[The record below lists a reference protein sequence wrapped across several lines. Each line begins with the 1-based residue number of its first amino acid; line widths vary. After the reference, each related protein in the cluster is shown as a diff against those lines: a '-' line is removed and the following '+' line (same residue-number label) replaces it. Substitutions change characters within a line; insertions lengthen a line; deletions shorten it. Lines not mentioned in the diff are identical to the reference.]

1 MSCKIYATIILV
13 DILIFIVKKESPMK
27 KYNNYT
33 AYKGNVIYSES
44 KDTLLLKE
52 NSYILVCDGIVKKVT
67 GELPEGFLEES
78 IVDWGNNL
86 IIPGFC
92 DMHVHAPQF
101 LQRGI
106 GMDKELLDWLNTYTF
121 PTEAKFKDSNHAR
134 MVYTAFAEE
143 LLRQGTLHVNCFPS
157 IHYEASDILFEI
169 LEEKGLFAFTGKLN
183 MDQNSPD
190 YYIEETKQSISDTER
205 FIKMHHKSGNVRP
218 SIVPRF
224 TITCS
229 EKLLSG
235 LGNLSEKYDVPVHSH
250 MCEAVNEM
258 KIVKELYPHYKNGAE
273 IFYKNNLLGQRP
285 TIMAH
290 CIFMDDDVLELMKNP
305 NCMAVHCPDATAN
318 INAGGIM
325 PVKKLLEMGI
335 NLALGSDI
343 GSGAS
348 LSIARVIASA
358 IQHSK
363 IRNMF
368 DPQWKAVN
376 LAEAFY
382 MATRSGG
389 RYFNKVGAFDEGY
402 CFNALVIDDSN
413 MNRNDI
419 TPIERLERFCYAGD
433 DRNIAMRY
441 ILGREVHI

>member
-1 MSCKIYATIILV
+1 M
-13 DILIFIVKKESPMK
+13 E
-27 KYNNYT
+27 KYSRYR
-33 AYKGNVIYSES
+33 AYRGNVIYSQN
-44 KDTLLLKE
+44 KDTLVSKE
-52 NSYILVCDGIVKKVT
+52 NSYILVLDGQVK
-67 GELPEGFLEES
+67 EICSQLPENFPKDN
-78 IVDWGNNL
+78 IIDWGSNL

-106 GMDKELLDWLNTYTF
+106 GMDRELLDWLNTYTY
-121 PTEAKFKDSNHAR
+121 PNEAKFKDKDHAR
-134 MVYTAFAEE
+134 KVYSLFVDE

-157 IHYEASDILFEI
+157 IHYEASEILFDILKQ
-169 LEEKGLFAFTGKLN
+169 KGLFAFTGKLN
-183 MDQNSPD
+183 MDQNSPE
-190 YYIEETKQSISDTER
+190 YYIEDTEQSIIDTER
-205 FIKMHHKSGNVRP
+205 FIEQHQEAGNVRT

-229 EKLLSG
+229 EKLLAG
-235 LGNLSEKYDVPVHSH
+235 LGRLSQKYGVPVHSH

-258 KIVKELYPHYKNGAE
+258 NVCKELFPNFKNGAD
-273 IFYKNNLLGQRP
+273 IFYQNNLLGQSP

-290 CIFMDDDVLELMKNP
+290 CIFMDDDVLKLMRNP

-325 PVKKLLEMGI
+325 PVKKLLELGI
-335 NLALGSDI
+335 NLAIGSDI

-348 LSIARVIASA
+348 LSIAKGIAST

-368 DPQWKAVN
+368 DPEWEAVN

-389 RYFNKVGAFDEGY
+389 RYFENVGAFDEGY
-402 CFNALVIDDSN
+402 CFNAIVIDDSN
-413 MNRNDI
+413 MYGEEL
-419 TPIERLERFCYAGD
+419 TPVERLERFCYAGD
-433 DRNIAMRY
+433 DRNIIMRY
-441 ILGREVHI
+441 ILGKEVEI

>member
-1 MSCKIYATIILV
+1 M
-13 DILIFIVKKESPMK
+13 E
-27 KYNNYT
+27 KYSKYK
-33 AYKGNVIYSES
+33 AFKGNVIYSKS
-44 KDTLLLKE
+44 KDVLIIKE
-52 NSYILVCDGIVKKVT
+52 NSYILVTDGVVK
-67 GELPEGFLEES
+67 EICNQLPYGFPKDN
-78 IVDWGNNL
+78 IIDFGNKL

-106 GMDKELLDWLNTYTF
+106 GMDRELLDWLNTYTY
-121 PTEAKFKDSNHAR
+121 PNEAKFNNKDHAR
-134 MVYTAFAEE
+134 RVYTLFVDE

-157 IHYEASDILFEI
+157 IHYEASEILFDILEQR
-169 LEEKGLFAFTGKLN
+169 GLFAFTGKLN

-190 YYIEETKQSISDTER
+190 YYIEDTEQSIIDTER
-205 FIKMHHKSGNVRP
+205 FVKKHHKSGNVKAA
-218 SIVPRF
+218 IVPRF

-229 EKLLSG
+229 EKLLAG
-235 LGNLSEKYDVPVHSH
+235 LGSLSERYEVPVHSH

-258 KIVKELYPHYKNGAE
+258 KVVKELFPKYKNGAE

-325 PVKKLLEMGI
+325 PVKKLLKMGI
-335 NLALGSDI
+335 NLAIGSDI

-348 LSIARVIASA
+348 LSIARGIAST
-358 IQHSK
+358 IEHSK

-368 DPQWKAVN
+368 DPQWEAVN
-376 LAEAFY
+376 LTEAFY

-389 RYFNKVGAFDEGY
+389 RYFKNVGAFEEGY

-413 MNRNDI
+413 MYSEDI
-419 TPIERLERFCYAGD
+419 TPLERLERFCYVGD
-433 DRNIAMRY
+433 DRNICMRY
-441 ILGREVHI
+441 IMGKEVEI

>member
-1 MSCKIYATIILV
+1 MENYR
-13 DILIFIVKKESPMK
+13 
-27 KYNNYT
+27 KYK
-33 AYKGNVIYSES
+33 AYKGNVIYSQS
-44 KDTLLLKE
+44 KDVLISKE
-52 NSYILVCDGIVKKVT
+52 NSYILILDGVIK
-67 GELPEGFLEES
+67 GICNQLPEGFPKGNV
-78 IVDWGNNL
+78 IDWGNNL

-106 GMDKELLDWLNTYTF
+106 GMDRELLDWLNTYTY
-121 PTEAKFKDSNHAR
+121 PNEAKFKNKDHAR
-134 MVYTAFAEE
+134 KVYTLFVDE

-157 IHYEASDILFEI
+157 IHYEASEILFDILEQR
-169 LEEKGLFAFTGKLN
+169 GLFAFTGKLN
-183 MDQNSPD
+183 MDQNSPE
-190 YYIEETKQSISDTER
+190 YYIENTEQSIIDTER
-205 FIKMHHKSGNVRP
+205 FVKQHEKNGNVKTA
-218 SIVPRF
+218 IVPRF

-229 EKLLSG
+229 EKLLAG
-235 LGNLSEKYDVPVHSH
+235 LGRLSKKYGVPVHSH

-258 KIVKELYPHYKNGAE
+258 KICKELFPEYKNGAE

-290 CIFMDDDVLELMKNP
+290 CIFMDDDVLKLMKNP

-325 PVKKLLEMGI
+325 PVKKLLKMGI
-335 NLALGSDI
+335 NLAIGSDI

-348 LSIARVIASA
+348 LSIARGIVSTIE
-358 IQHSK
+358 HSK

-368 DPQWKAVN
+368 DPQWEAVN

-389 RYFNKVGAFDEGY
+389 RYFKNVGAFEEEY

-413 MNRNDI
+413 MYSEDI
-419 TPIERLERFCYAGD
+419 TPVERLERFCYVGD
-433 DRNIAMRY
+433 DRNICMRY
-441 ILGREVHI
+441 IMGKEVEI

>member
-1 MSCKIYATIILV
+1 MERYRNYKAYRGN
-13 DILIFIVKKESPMK
+13 IV
-27 KYNNYT
+27 
-33 AYKGNVIYSES
+33 YSHN
-44 KDTLLLKE
+44 KDTLVIKE
-52 NSYILVCDGIVKKVT
+52 NSYILVLDGVVK
-67 GELPEGFLEES
+67 GISRELPEGFPKEN
-78 IVDWGNNL
+78 IIDWGNNL

-106 GMDKELLDWLNTYTF
+106 GMDRELLDWLNTYTY
-121 PTEAKFKDSNHAR
+121 PTEAKFKDKDHAGK
-134 MVYTAFAEE
+134 VYTSFVDE

-157 IHYEASDILFEI
+157 IHYEASEILFDILEQR
-169 LEEKGLFAFTGKLN
+169 ELFAFTGKLN

-190 YYIEETKQSISDTER
+190 YYIEDTEQSIVDTEK
-205 FIKMHHKSGNVRP
+205 FIKEHQKNGHVMT

-224 TITCS
+224 TVTCS
-229 EKLLSG
+229 EKLLYG
-235 LGNLSEKYDVPVHSH
+235 LGSLSVKYGAPVHSH

-258 KIVKELYPHYKNGAE
+258 KVVGELFPGYKNGAE

-290 CIFMDDDVLELMKNP
+290 CIFMDDDVLKLMKNP

-343 GSGAS
+343 GSGAN
-348 LSIARVIASA
+348 LSIAKGIAST

-368 DPQWKAVN
+368 DPQWKAVT
-376 LAEAFY
+376 LSEAFY

-389 RYFNKVGAFDEGY
+389 RYFKNVGAFEDGY

-413 MNRNDI
+413 MYGEDLS
-419 TPIERLERFCYAGD
+419 PVERLERFCYAGD
-433 DRNIAMRY
+433 DRNICKRY
-441 ILGREVHI
+441 ILGKEVNI

>member
-1 MSCKIYATIILV
+1 MEKFNLYR
-13 DILIFIVKKESPMK
+13 
-27 KYNNYT
+27 
-33 AYKGNVIYSES
+33 AYKGNIIYSQN
-44 KDTLLLKE
+44 KDTLIIKE
-52 NSYILVCDGIVKKVT
+52 NSYILVLEGIVQ
-67 GELPEGFLEES
+67 EILEQLPEGFPKGN

-86 IIPGFC
+86 IIPGFS

-106 GMDKELLDWLNTYTF
+106 GMDKELLDWLDIYTY
-121 PTEAKFKDSNHAR
+121 PNEAKFKDKDHAR
-134 MVYTAFAEE
+134 TVYGYFVDE
-143 LLRQGTLHVNCFPS
+143 LLRQGTLHVNCFAT
-157 IHYEASDILFEI
+157 IHYEASEILFDIL
-169 LEEKGLFAFTGKLN
+169 EKRGLFAFTGKLN
-183 MDQNSPD
+183 MDQNSPH
-190 YYIEETKQSISDTER
+190 YYIEDTEQSILETEK
-205 FIKMHHKSGNVRP
+205 FIRKHPNTGNVKA

-224 TITCS
+224 SITCS
-229 EKLLSG
+229 EKLLAG
-235 LGNLSEKYDVPVHSH
+235 LGRLSEKYGAPVHSH

-258 KIVKELYPHYKNGAE
+258 SVCKELFPNYKNGAE

-290 CIFMDDDVLELMKNP
+290 CIFMDDDVLQLMKNP

-325 PVKKLLEMGI
+325 PVKKLLDMGI

-348 LSIARVIASA
+348 LSIAKVISST

-368 DPQWKAVN
+368 DPQWEAVN

-389 RYFNKVGAFDEGY
+389 RYFNNVGAFDEGY
-402 CFNALVIDDSN
+402 CFNALVIDDSKIN
-413 MNRNDI
+413 MYQENN
-419 TPIERLERFCYAGD
+419 TPVERLERFCYTGD
-433 DRNIAMRY
+433 DRNICMRY
-441 ILGREVHI
+441 ILGKEVKI

>member
-1 MSCKIYATIILV
+1 MENYR
-13 DILIFIVKKESPMK
+13 
-27 KYNNYT
+27 KYK
-33 AYKGNVIYSES
+33 AYKGNVIYSQS
-44 KDTLLLKE
+44 KDVLISKE
-52 NSYILVCDGIVKKVT
+52 NSYILILDGVIK
-67 GELPEGFLEES
+67 GICNQLPEGFPKGNV
-78 IVDWGNNL
+78 IDWGNNL

-106 GMDKELLDWLNTYTF
+106 GMDRELLDWLNTYTY
-121 PTEAKFKDSNHAR
+121 PNEAKFKNKDHAR
-134 MVYTAFAEE
+134 KVYTLFVDE

-157 IHYEASDILFEI
+157 IHYEASEILFDILEQR
-169 LEEKGLFAFTGKLN
+169 GLFAFTGKLN
-183 MDQNSPD
+183 MDQNSPE
-190 YYIEETKQSISDTER
+190 YYIENTEQSIIDTER
-205 FIKMHHKSGNVRP
+205 FVKQHEKNGNVKTA
-218 SIVPRF
+218 IVPRF

-229 EKLLSG
+229 EKLLAG
-235 LGNLSEKYDVPVHSH
+235 LGRLSKKYGVPVHSH

-258 KIVKELYPHYKNGAE
+258 KVCKELFPEYKNGAE

-290 CIFMDDDVLELMKNP
+290 CIFMDDDVLKLMKNP

-325 PVKKLLEMGI
+325 PVKKLLKMGI
-335 NLALGSDI
+335 NLAIGSDI

-348 LSIARVIASA
+348 LSIARGIVSTIE
-358 IQHSK
+358 HSK

-368 DPQWKAVN
+368 DPQLEAVN

-389 RYFNKVGAFDEGY
+389 RYFKNVGAFEEEY

-413 MNRNDI
+413 MYSKDI
-419 TPIERLERFCYAGD
+419 TPVERLERFCYVGD
-433 DRNIAMRY
+433 DRNICMRY
-441 ILGREVHI
+441 IMGKEVEI

>member
-1 MSCKIYATIILV
+1 MERYSRYK
-13 DILIFIVKKESPMK
+13 
-27 KYNNYT
+27 
-33 AYKGNVIYSES
+33 AYRGNIIYSQD
-44 KDTLLLKE
+44 KDTLISKE
-52 NSYILVCDGIVKKVT
+52 NSYVLVLDGVVK
-67 GELPEGFLEES
+67 EICNQLPDSFPKENV
-78 IVDWGNNL
+78 VDWGDNL

-101 LQRGI
+101 SQRGI
-106 GMDKELLDWLNTYTF
+106 GMDRELLDWLNTYTY
-121 PTEAKFKDSNHAR
+121 PNEVKFKDKDYAR
-134 MVYTAFAEE
+134 RVYSLFVDE

-157 IHYEASDILFEI
+157 IHYEATEILFDILEQR
-169 LEEKGLFAFTGKLN
+169 GLFAFTGKLN
-183 MDQNSPD
+183 MDQNSPE
-190 YYIEETKQSISDTER
+190 YYIEDTEQSIIETEK
-205 FIKMHHKSGNVRP
+205 FLAQHQKAGNVKA

-229 EKLLSG
+229 EKLLAR
-235 LGNLSEKYDVPVHSH
+235 LGKLSEKYGAPVHSH

-258 KIVKELYPHYKNGAE
+258 KVVKELFPNYKNGAE
-273 IFYKNNLLGQRP
+273 IFYKNNLLGQTP

-290 CIFMDDDVLELMKNP
+290 CIFMDDDVLKLMKNP

-325 PVKKLLEMGI
+325 PVKKLLDMGI
-335 NLALGSDI
+335 NLAIGSDI

-348 LSIARVIASA
+348 LSIAKGIAST

-389 RYFNKVGAFDEGY
+389 RYFKNVGTFEEGY

-413 MNRNDI
+413 MFGENLN
-419 TPIERLERFCYAGD
+419 PVERLERFCYAGD
-433 DRNIAMRY
+433 DRNICMRY
-441 ILGREVHI
+441 ILGKEIEISSR

>member
-1 MSCKIYATIILV
+1 
-13 DILIFIVKKESPMK
+13 MK
-27 KYNNYT
+27 NYRKYK
-33 AYKGNVIYSES
+33 AYKGNVIYSQS
-44 KDTLLLKE
+44 KDVLISKE
-52 NSYILVCDGIVKKVT
+52 NSYILILDGVIK
-67 GELPEGFLEES
+67 EICNQLPEGFPKENL
-78 IVDWGNNL
+78 IDWGNNL

-106 GMDKELLDWLNTYTF
+106 GMDRELLDWLNTYTY
-121 PTEAKFKDSNHAR
+121 PNEAKFKNKDHAR
-134 MVYTAFAEE
+134 KVYTLFVDE

-157 IHYEASDILFEI
+157 IHYEASEILFDILEQR
-169 LEEKGLFAFTGKLN
+169 GLFAFTGKLN
-183 MDQNSPD
+183 MDQNSPE
-190 YYIEETKQSISDTER
+190 YYIENTEQSIIDTER
-205 FIKMHHKSGNVRP
+205 FVKQHEKNGNVKTA
-218 SIVPRF
+218 IVPRF

-229 EKLLSG
+229 EELLAG
-235 LGNLSEKYDVPVHSH
+235 LGRLSKKYGVPVHSH

-258 KIVKELYPHYKNGAE
+258 KICKELFPEYKNGAE

-325 PVKKLLEMGI
+325 PVKKLLKMGI
-335 NLALGSDI
+335 NLAIGSDI

-348 LSIARVIASA
+348 LSIARGIVSTIE
-358 IQHSK
+358 HSK

-368 DPQWKAVN
+368 DPQWEAVN

-389 RYFNKVGAFDEGY
+389 RYFKNVGAFEEEY

-413 MNRNDI
+413 MYSEDI
-419 TPIERLERFCYAGD
+419 TPVERLERFCYVGD
-433 DRNIAMRY
+433 DRNICMRY
-441 ILGREVHI
+441 IMGKEVEI

>member
-1 MSCKIYATIILV
+1 MG
-13 DILIFIVKKESPMK
+13 
-27 KYNNYT
+27 KYSKYR
-33 AYKGNVIYSES
+33 AYKGNIIYSQD
-44 KDTLLLKE
+44 KDTLISKE
-52 NSYILVCDGIVKKVT
+52 NSYILVLDGIVK
-67 GELPEGFLEES
+67 GIYPALPEEFPKEN
-78 IVDWGNNL
+78 VMDWGNNL

-106 GMDKELLDWLNTYTF
+106 GMDRELLDWLTTYTY
-121 PTEAKFKDSNHAR
+121 PTEAKFKNAEHAR
-134 MVYTAFAEE
+134 KVYTLFVDE

-157 IHYEASDILFEI
+157 IHYQASEILFDILEQ
-169 LEEKGLFAFTGKLN
+169 KGLFAFTGKLN
-183 MDQNSPD
+183 MDQNSPA
-190 YYIEETKQSISDTER
+190 YYIEETEQSLIDTEK
-205 FIKMHHKSGNVRP
+205 FIEQHQNTSQVKP

-229 EKLLSG
+229 EKLLAG
-235 LGNLSEKYDVPVHSH
+235 LGDLCQKYEVPVHSH

-258 KIVKELYPHYKNGAE
+258 KVVKELFPGYKNGAE

-290 CIFMDDDVLELMKNP
+290 CIFMDDDVLALMENP
-305 NCMAVHCPDATAN
+305 NCLAVHCPEATAN

-325 PVKKLLEMGI
+325 PVKKLLQRGI
-335 NLALGSDI
+335 NLAIGSDI

-348 LSIARVIASA
+348 LSIARAIANT

-368 DPQWKAVN
+368 DPQWEAVN

-389 RYFNKVGAFDEGY
+389 RYFNQVGAFDEGY
-402 CFNALVIDDSN
+402 CFNTLVIDDSN
-413 MNRNDI
+413 MFGEEL
-419 TPIERLERFCYAGD
+419 TPVERLERFCYAGD
-433 DRNIAMRY
+433 DRNICMRY
-441 ILGREVHI
+441 LLGKEVEI

>member
-1 MSCKIYATIILV
+1 M
-13 DILIFIVKKESPMK
+13 E
-27 KYNNYT
+27 KYSKYK
-33 AYKGNVIYSES
+33 AFKGNVIYSKS
-44 KDTLLLKE
+44 KDVLVIKE
-52 NSYILVCDGIVKKVT
+52 NSYILVTDGVVI
-67 GELPEGFLEES
+67 EICNQLPYDFPKENIIDF
-78 IVDWGNNL
+78 GNKL

-106 GMDKELLDWLNTYTF
+106 GMDKELLDWLNTYTY
-121 PTEAKFKDSNHAR
+121 PNEAKFNSKDHAR
-134 MVYTAFAEE
+134 RVYTLFVDE

-157 IHYEASDILFEI
+157 IHYEASEILFDILEQR
-169 LEEKGLFAFTGKLN
+169 GLFAFTGKLN

-190 YYIEETKQSISDTER
+190 YYIEDTEQSIIDTER
-205 FIKMHHKSGNVRP
+205 FVKKHHKSGNVKAA
-218 SIVPRF
+218 IVPRF

-229 EKLLSG
+229 EKLLAG
-235 LGNLSEKYDVPVHSH
+235 LGSLSERYEVPVHSH

-258 KIVKELYPHYKNGAE
+258 KVVKELFPKYKNGAE

-325 PVKKLLEMGI
+325 PVKKLLKMGI
-335 NLALGSDI
+335 NLAIGSDI

-348 LSIARVIASA
+348 LSIARGIAST
-358 IQHSK
+358 IEHSK

-368 DPQWKAVN
+368 DPQWEAVN
-376 LAEAFY
+376 LTEAFY

-389 RYFNKVGAFDEGY
+389 RYFKNVGAFEEGY

-413 MNRNDI
+413 MYSEDI
-419 TPIERLERFCYAGD
+419 TPLERLERFCYVGD
-433 DRNIAMRY
+433 DRNICMRY
-441 ILGREVHI
+441 IMGKEVEI

>member
-1 MSCKIYATIILV
+1 M
-13 DILIFIVKKESPMK
+13 E
-27 KYNNYT
+27 KYSKYK

-44 KDTLLLKE
+44 KDVLIIKE
-52 NSYILVCDGIVKKVT
+52 NSYILVTDGVVK
-67 GELPEGFLEES
+67 EICNQLPYGFPK
-78 IVDWGNNL
+78 GNIIDFGNKL

-106 GMDKELLDWLNTYTF
+106 GMDRELLDWLNTYTY
-121 PTEAKFKDSNHAR
+121 PNEAKFNNKDHAR
-134 MVYTAFAEE
+134 RVYTLFVDE

-157 IHYEASDILFEI
+157 IHYEASEILFDILEQR
-169 LEEKGLFAFTGKLN
+169 GLFAFTGKLN
-183 MDQNSPD
+183 MDQNSPE
-190 YYIEETKQSISDTER
+190 YYTEDTEQSIIDTER
-205 FIKMHHKSGNVRP
+205 FVKQHHKSGNVKAA
-218 SIVPRF
+218 IVPRF

-229 EKLLSG
+229 EKLLTG
-235 LGNLSEKYDVPVHSH
+235 LGSLSERYEVPVHSH

-258 KIVKELYPHYKNGAE
+258 KVVKELFPKYKNGAE

-290 CIFMDDDVLELMKNP
+290 CIFMDEDVLKLMKNP

-325 PVKKLLEMGI
+325 PVKKLLKMGI
-335 NLALGSDI
+335 NLAIGSDI

-348 LSIARVIASA
+348 LSIARGIAST
-358 IQHSK
+358 IEHSK

-368 DPQWKAVN
+368 DPQWGAVN
-376 LAEAFY
+376 LTEAFY

-389 RYFNKVGAFDEGY
+389 RYFKNVGAFEEGY

-413 MNRNDI
+413 MYSEDI
-419 TPIERLERFCYAGD
+419 MPLERLERFCYVGD
-433 DRNIAMRY
+433 DRNICMRY
-441 ILGREVHI
+441 IMGKEVEI

>member
-1 MSCKIYATIILV
+1 M
-13 DILIFIVKKESPMK
+13 E
-27 KYNNYT
+27 KYSKYK

-44 KDTLLLKE
+44 KDVLISKE
-52 NSYILVCDGIVKKVT
+52 NSYILVLDGAVKKICS
-67 GELPEGFLEES
+67 ELPEGFPKDN
-78 IVDWGNNL
+78 IIDWGNKL

-106 GMDKELLDWLNTYTF
+106 GMDRELLDWLNTYTY
-121 PTEAKFKDSNHAR
+121 PSEAKFKDKEHAR
-134 MVYTAFAEE
+134 KVYTFFVDE
-143 LLRQGTLHVNCFPS
+143 LLRHGTLHVNCFPS
-157 IHYEASDILFEI
+157 IHYEASEILFDILEQR
-169 LEEKGLFAFTGKLN
+169 GLFAFTGKLN
-183 MDQNSPD
+183 MDQNSPE
-190 YYIEETKQSISDTER
+190 YYIENTEQSISDTER
-205 FIKMHHKSGNVRP
+205 FIKQHQRSGNVKAA
-218 SIVPRF
+218 IVPRF

-229 EKLLSG
+229 EKLLAS
-235 LGNLSEKYDVPVHSH
+235 LGSLSEKYEVPVHSH

-258 KIVKELYPHYKNGAE
+258 KVVKELFPEYNNGAE
-273 IFYKNNLLGQRP
+273 IFYRNNLLGQRP

-290 CIFMDDDVLELMKNP
+290 CIFMDEDVLKLMKNP

-335 NLALGSDI
+335 NLAIGSDI

-348 LSIARVIASA
+348 LSIARGIAST

-368 DPQWKAVN
+368 DPQWGAVN

-389 RYFNKVGAFDEGY
+389 RYFKNVGAFEEGY
-402 CFNALVIDDSN
+402 CFNALVIDDGN
-413 MNRNDI
+413 MCLEDI
-419 TPIERLERFCYAGD
+419 TPVERLERFCYAGD
-433 DRNIAMRY
+433 DRNICMRY
-441 ILGREVHI
+441 IMGKEVEI

>member
-1 MSCKIYATIILV
+1 MN
-13 DILIFIVKKESPMK
+13 
-27 KYNNYT
+27 KYINYK
-33 AYKGNVIYSES
+33 AYRGNVIYS
-44 KDTLLLKE
+44 KDKDNLISKE
-52 NSYILVCDGIVKKVT
+52 NSYILIDNGIVK
-67 GELPEGFLEES
+67 EICNDLPDYFPEEN
-78 IVDWGNNL
+78 IIDWGNNL

-106 GMDKELLDWLNTYTF
+106 GMDRELLDWLNTYTY
-121 PTEAKFKDSNHAR
+121 PGEAKFKDKDYAR
-134 MVYTAFAEE
+134 KIYTSFVNE

-157 IHYEASDILFEI
+157 IHYEASDILFDI

-190 YYIEETKQSISDTER
+190 YYIEDTEQSIIDTEK
-205 FIKMHHKSGNVRP
+205 FIKYHERSGNVKTA
-218 SIVPRF
+218 IVPRF

-229 EKLLSG
+229 EKLLHG
-235 LGNLSEKYDVPVHSH
+235 LGRLNENYKVPVHSH

-258 KIVKELYPHYKNGAE
+258 KVCRELFPNYKNGAE
-273 IFYKNNLLGQRP
+273 IFFKNNLLGQTP

-290 CIFMDDDVLELMKNP
+290 CIFMNDDVLKLMKNP

-325 PVKKLLEMGI
+325 PVKKLLNMGI
-335 NLALGSDI
+335 NLAIGSDI

-348 LSIARVIASA
+348 LSIARAIATT

-368 DPQWKAVN
+368 DPQWEAVN
-376 LAEAFY
+376 LSEAFY

-389 RYFNKVGAFDEGY
+389 RYFNKVGAFEDGY

-413 MNRNDI
+413 MLGDNL
-419 TPIERLERFCYAGD
+419 TPVERLERFCYAGD
-433 DRNIAMRY
+433 DRNICMRY
-441 ILGREVHI
+441 ILAKEIK